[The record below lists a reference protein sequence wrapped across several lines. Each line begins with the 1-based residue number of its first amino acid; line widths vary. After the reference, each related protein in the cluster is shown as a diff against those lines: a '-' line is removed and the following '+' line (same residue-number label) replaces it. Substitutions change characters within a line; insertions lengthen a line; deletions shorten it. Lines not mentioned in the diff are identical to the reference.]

1 MYDYSHLEEEGADYY
16 RVYKLKK
23 YEQPSFDLAA
33 AFAAGFGSNDVEI
46 DEGAAGYIISFLIV
60 LAMAVP
66 QIESAWFREGEGFF
80 HLLSNAWSF
89 FTILFIVC
97 FSGGVFYLLGRVLNM
112 FIVPLAG
119 MFVELYVDAKK
130 GIYKYFYEKEVKLAE
145 TVDEAR
151 AGIVYT
157 KDTYYLMHYAVSKDQ
172 MLTEYYDM
180 DAECWDIIRRIYN
193 NEVGTTKA
201 TTISGSN
208 IVPAKK
214 IIANEYMSH
223 DFFVKNGAKIL
234 NLYANQVVWKRWSP
248 VNIILKYEL
257 ENNMAQIYTIVKNG
271 HEQKM
276 IDFIEGDGC
285 YRILYKPQNNLFFYE
300 GKSPS

>member
-157 KDTYYLMHYAVSKDQ
+157 KDTYYYMHYAVSKDQ

-193 NEVGTTKA
+193 NEVCSTKA
-201 TTISGSN
+201 NVICGSN
-208 IVPAKK
+208 VIPDKS
-214 IIANEYMSH
+214 IFANEYMSY
-223 DFFVKNGAKIL
+223 DFFIKNGAKIVD
-234 NLYANQVVWKRWSP
+234 LYANQIVWKRWSP
-248 VNIILKYEL
+248 RNVVLKYKL
-257 ENNMAQIYTIVKNG
+257 ENNIIQGFTIAINGTEQSLNDYLEKNTS
-271 HEQKM
+271 
-276 IDFIEGDGC
+276 
-285 YRILYKPQNNLFFYE
+285 RLLYKSQNNLFFYE
-300 GKSPS
+300 LESKS